1 MIKTEAIDVLEEMKA
16 KCNDTFHGVRYATRE
31 EALEMGI
38 LALKLISTLN
48 NRPCEACEFH
58 GENGCREWECVFDEW
73 FKAQYKARKEQNDRT
88 L

>member
-48 NRPCEACEFH
+48 NRPCEACEH
-58 GENGCREWECVFDEW
+58 KKENGCCKWDCVFDGLLYVEHRER
-73 FKAQYKARKEQNDRT
+73 RK
-88 L
+88 